1 VIENMEWDRGIPP
14 DNRNDGDR
22 DKEGTN
28 KNINN

>member
-1 VIENMEWDRGIPP
+1 MEWDRGIPP